1 MPDTPVEPG
10 GGGRYSPDMETRV
23 AILEHMAQATLATLE
38 RIERKF
44 ETIDRRFEMVDRRFE
59 AIDRHFA
66 AIDRRFEGI
75 DRHFEAV
82 ERRIDATS
90 LQQRADFRWLLGVML
105 AGWGSVLGALGG
117 VLGVMAHGFHW
128 F

>member
-1 MPDTPVEPG
+1 MPDTPVEPD

-44 ETIDRRFEMVDRRFE
+44 ETIDRRFEMLDRRFE
-59 AIDRHFA
+59 

-82 ERRIDATS
+82 ERRIDAMS
-90 LQQRADFRWLLGVML
+90 LQHRADFRWLLGFML

-117 VLGVMAHGFHW
+117 ILGVMAHGFHW

>member
-44 ETIDRRFEMVDRRFE
+44 ETIDRRFEMIDRRFE
-59 AIDRHFA
+59 AIDR
-66 AIDRRFEGI
+66 RC
-75 DRHFEAV
+75 EAV
-82 ERRIDATS
+82 ERRMDAMS
-90 LQQRADFRWLLGVML
+90 VQHRADFRWLLGVTL
-105 AGWGSVLGALGG
+105 GGWGSVLGALGG
-117 VLGVMAHGFHW
+117 ILGVMAHGFHW